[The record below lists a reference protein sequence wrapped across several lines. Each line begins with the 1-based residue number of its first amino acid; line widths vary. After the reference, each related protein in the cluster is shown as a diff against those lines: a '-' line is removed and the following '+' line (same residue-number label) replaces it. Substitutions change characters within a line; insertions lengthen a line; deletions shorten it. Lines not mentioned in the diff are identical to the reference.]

1 MSNEEQNLH
10 TIKKCQSFH
19 KTHKLPDLQIKIG
32 NNQMKFNDFNS
43 NEKYQMAHKILSSNY
58 TKKLFL
64 KNEEMNNSN
73 NAKLLTEKKFNS
85 EDCYISTDVENSP
98 KKIKK
103 SNLKGNSNMS
113 NQNKEQKKSVKF
125 ADSSNDEPLETV
137 IIIHQEYNDENE
149 ENENDNL
156 NNVNKNM
163 DKEDCKCDC
172 SIF

>member
-1 MSNEEQNLH
+1 
-10 TIKKCQSFH
+10 
-19 KTHKLPDLQIKIG
+19 
-32 NNQMKFNDFNS
+32 
-43 NEKYQMAHKILSSNY
+43 
-58 TKKLFL
+58 
-64 KNEEMNNSN
+64 
-73 NAKLLTEKKFNS
+73 
-85 EDCYISTDVENSP
+85 
-98 KKIKK
+98 
-103 SNLKGNSNMS
+103 MS